1 MALKALESDLFS
13 HVVSFLNLEECA
25 VLMPTCRMMRQKVTE
40 LPAWGQAEA
49 QLSAR
54 NSFDQCSHCE
64 VPWRSPD
71 HVEERECRQRCFT
84 TEQRDY
90 AWLEANDPRM
100 DRTYPEK
107 TAYVQFGLLYKFHA
121 MCVENLIGLFDLGG
135 LSNSLKYHTFI
146 FWGEQVPWMHAMH
159 DLFESS
165 PRHFHLLIDIVS
177 MGMACWNLVHTN
189 TGGPDWY
196 REWFKGSYE
205 NPCDGSSF
213 GNEFHEEMEA
223 IYDLATE
230 HQVEFGSDEHIR
242 TCSLAKEE
250 ERKSKEA
257 VAWKREW
264 QMGESRLGVPV
275 SQSQQN
281 GLERLGT
288 RLLHKVCPLRML
300 RDTME
305 QILGRCREEQETETS
320 FLSDMES
327 DAEEP
332 FNLFNI
338 PWGTIICFF

>member
-1 MALKALESDLFS
+1 
-13 HVVSFLNLEECA
+13 
-25 VLMPTCRMMRQKVTE
+25 MMRQKVTE
-40 LPAWGQAEA
+40 LPAWGQAGA
-49 QLSAR
+49 QLSTR
-54 NSFDQCSHCE
+54 NSFDQCSYCE

-71 HVEERECRQRCFT
+71 HVEEPECRQSCCT

-107 TAYVQFGLLYKFHA
+107 TAYVQFGLLYQFHA
-121 MCVENLIGLFDLGG
+121 MCVENLIGFFDLGR
-135 LSNSLKYHTFI
+135 LSNRLKYHTFL

-159 DLFESS
+159 DLFQSS

-177 MGMACWNLVHTN
+177 MGMACGNLKRL
-189 TGGPDWY
+189 GGPDWH
-196 REWFKGSYE
+196 RQWFKGSYE
-205 NPCDGSSF
+205 DPCNGSSF
-213 GNEFHEEMEA
+213 GNDFHEEMEA

-230 HQVEFGSDEHIR
+230 HQLEFGSDEHIR

-250 ERKSKEA
+250 ELKRQEA
-257 VAWKREW
+257 AAWKRER
-264 QMGESRLGVPV
+264 QRGETRLGVPV

-305 QILGRCREEQETETS
+305 QILGRCREEQEAETS
-320 FLSDMES
+320 FLSDLESSFFSDLES
-327 DAEEP
+327 DSEEP

-338 PWGTIICFF
+338 P

>member
-1 MALKALESDLFS
+1 MGA
-13 HVVSFLNLEECA
+13 
-25 VLMPTCRMMRQKVTE
+25 R
-40 LPAWGQAEA
+40 GG

-54 NSFDQCSHCE
+54 NSFDQCSYCG
-64 VPWRSPD
+64 VPWRSPGHARKGFDQCSYCEVLLITLPD
-71 HVEERECRQRCFT
+71 HVENKMVWQREGRQRCFT

-135 LSNSLKYHTFI
+135 LSNSLKYHTFGSCI

-177 MGMACWNLVHTN
+177 MGMACGNLEH

-213 GNEFHEEMEA
+213 RNEFHEEMEA

-250 ERKSKEA
+250 ERRSIEA
-257 VAWKREW
+257 A
-264 QMGESRLGVPV
+264 
-275 SQSQQN
+275 
-281 GLERLGT
+281 
-288 RLLHKVCPLRML
+288 
-300 RDTME
+300 
-305 QILGRCREEQETETS
+305 
-320 FLSDMES
+320 
-327 DAEEP
+327 A
-332 FNLFNI
+332 
-338 PWGTIICFF
+338 